1 MMIVRHS
8 YISVQT
14 KRKAFG
20 VSLKAARGLAIGTAL
35 AHIKYIQHR
44 PGRDRDE
51 GGREVFSGRDDDA
64 DVTQFKKLIREY
76 DGNGAVVHKI
86 TLSPEVTPED
96 PKAYTRE
103 VMRNLG
109 SDKGRD
115 LNWIAVSHKNTDH
128 PHIHVVVFGRDEHG
142 QTIRLGKRDYDR
154 MKEAGDRYIDRNHP
168 FEFREAERRRKE
180 KQRERSDERRKQ
192 FERDRQERIR
202 NGEELP
208 WLHKK
213 IVREQ
218 LEPYE
223 RWKQEH
229 DKDLLREPNDKN
241 RNYDNAPHTTPD
253 KDKGK
258 EYFEHNGKRYSKED
272 SYEELSG
279 LLRDVRETK
288 DKEQRLPKED
298 YQKLTKWVEAK
309 DRQKFAG
316 EPAKQL
322 EIAKRQH
329 SQFEKNRNSP
339 SANRYVSPLQQE
351 LMKNPIMGLFLTEA
365 AIASELVRMI
375 PLTDQ
380 RDRLKENREELESAK
395 RDREQKQHK
404 RDRAEDRERDEQAIQ
419 NMEQAIDENKRTREE
434 IRKEKEKSKEKRDR
448 DLDFTR

>member
-44 PGRDRDE
+44 PGRDLE
-51 GGREVFSGRDDDA
+51 KGGREVFSSLDDEA
-64 DVTQFKKLIREY
+64 DIAEFRKMIREY

-86 TLSPEVTPED
+86 TLSPEVSPED

-103 VMRNLG
+103 VMHNLG

-115 LNWIAVSHKNTDH
+115 LNWIAVSHGNTDH

-142 QTIRLGKRDYDR
+142 QTVRLSKRDYDR
-154 MKEAGDRYIDRNHP
+154 MKETGDRFIERNHT
-168 FEFREAERRRKE
+168 FEFREAERRRQE
-180 KQRERSDERRKQ
+180 RQRDRSEERSKQLER
-192 FERDRQERIR
+192 ERQERIR

-223 RWKQEH
+223 KWKQEH
-229 DKDLLREPNDKN
+229 DKDLVREPNDKN
-241 RNYDNAPHTTPD
+241 RNHDKAPHTTPD
-253 KDKGK
+253 NDKTK
-258 EYFEHNGKRYSKED
+258 ESFQHNGKRYSKDD

-279 LLRDVRETK
+279 LLRNVRQAK
-288 DKEQRLPKED
+288 DKEQRLPKES
-298 YQKLTKWVEAK
+298 YQKLTNWVEAK

-329 SQFEKNRNSP
+329 AQFEKNRNSP

-365 AIASELVRMI
+365 AIAAELVRMI

-395 RDREQKQHK
+395 RDREQQQRK
-404 RDRAEDRERDEQAIQ
+404 RSRVEDKERDEEAIT
-419 NMEQAIDENKRTREE
+419 NMEQAIDENKRTRED